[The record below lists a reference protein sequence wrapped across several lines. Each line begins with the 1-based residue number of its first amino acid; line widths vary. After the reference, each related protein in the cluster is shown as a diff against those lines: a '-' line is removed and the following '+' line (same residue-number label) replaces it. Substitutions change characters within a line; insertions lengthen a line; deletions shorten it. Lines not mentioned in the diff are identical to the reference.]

1 MNELSFS
8 YNCFVDVFLNT
19 LYWLI
24 HEFGEWNECMEAL
37 IILMSLDYI
46 TGLLISLVL
55 KTSKKSKVGLFNSNI
70 CWIGLMKKGAMLAV
84 ILVASELDQIINS
97 NNYIRNIVILFFIAN
112 EGLSL
117 LENLCVMGVP
127 FPNIIKKTFLTI
139 KESVNHENEDKK

>member
-8 YNCFVDVFLNT
+8 YNCFVDAFLNA

-24 HEFGEWNECMEAL
+24 HEFGEWNECIEAL

-46 TGLLISLVL
+46 TGLLTSLVL
-55 KTSKKSKVGLFNSNI
+55 KTSKKSKVGSFSSNI
-70 CWIGLMKKGAMLAV
+70 GWMGLMKKGSILAV
-84 ILVASELDQIINS
+84 ILVASELDQIISS
-97 NNYIRNIVILFFIAN
+97 NNYIRNTVILFFITN

-127 FPNIIKKTFLTI
+127 FPNVIKKAFLSI
-139 KESVNHENEDKK
+139 KENINHENENKR